1 MPQLLSQ
8 LLLQVLLILLNAFFA
23 ATEIAVISLN
33 GTKLKA
39 KAENGDKK
47 AVKMLRMVEEP
58 TGFLST
64 IQIGITLAG
73 FLGSAFA
80 ADNFSDSLVNWLT
93 VTCGVT
99 FIPAAVLDI
108 ISVIVITLILSYFT
122 LVLGELVPKRIAMR
136 RPEALA
142 RAVSGII
149 SFLSAALRPIIW
161 FLTKS
166 TNAVLR
172 LFGINPQDT
181 GGTVS
186 EEDIVTM
193 LEAGGE
199 DGTIKPEEIEYIK
212 NVFELNDLTVSDI
225 MVPRNQMIH
234 IFESDS
240 QDEVMKVIAASGYSR
255 IPVCHS
261 DIDHIIGILRV
272 RDYLLGCQSS
282 QEFTL
287 QQAVIP
293 AKYVPESLRVDAVF
307 REMQKNH
314 IQMAIV
320 LDEYGGTSG
329 LVTLE
334 DMLEELVG
342 EIWDEQEPVQEPI
355 QKTAEGTYIVLG
367 STRLEELERFLRI
380 EIDSEANT
388 VSGWVMERLGRIP
401 NIGDQ
406 IFEKSLSVIVSKTG
420 NRVVGEIEIKTEEE
434 VRKDE
439 K

>member
-8 LLLQVLLILLNAFFA
+8 ILLQVLLILLNAFFA

-33 GTKLKA
+33 GAKLKS

-47 AVKMLRMVEEP
+47 AAKMLRMVEEP

-99 FIPAAVLDI
+99 VIPIAVLDV

-136 RPEALA
+136 HPEALA

-149 SFLSAALRPIIW
+149 SFLSVALRPIIW
-161 FLTKS
+161 LLTKS

-172 LFGINPQDT
+172 IFGVSPQDT
-181 GGTVS
+181 GETVS

-212 NVFELNDLTVSDI
+212 NVFELNDLTVSEI
-225 MVPRNQMIH
+225 MVPRNQMTH

-240 QDEVMKVIAASGYSR
+240 QDEVMKVIAAAGYSR
-255 IPVCHS
+255 IPVCHG
-261 DIDHIIGILRV
+261 DIDHIIGVLRV
-272 RDYLLGCQSS
+272 RDYLLGCQSD
-282 QEFTL
+282 QKFML
-287 QQAVIP
+287 QQAIIP
-293 AKYVPESLRVDAVF
+293 AQYVPESLRVDAAF
-307 REMQKNH
+307 RKMQKNH

-342 EIWDEQEPVQEPI
+342 EIWDEQESVREPI
-355 QKTAEGTYIVLG
+355 QKTAEGTYVVLG

-388 VSGWVMERLGRIP
+388 VSGWIMERLGRIP
-401 NIGDQ
+401 SVGDR
-406 IFEKSLSVIVSKTG
+406 IFEKNMSVIVSKTR
-420 NRVVGEIEIKTEEE
+420 NRVVDQIEIKAEEE
-434 VRKDE
+434 EEKD
-439 K
+439 KK